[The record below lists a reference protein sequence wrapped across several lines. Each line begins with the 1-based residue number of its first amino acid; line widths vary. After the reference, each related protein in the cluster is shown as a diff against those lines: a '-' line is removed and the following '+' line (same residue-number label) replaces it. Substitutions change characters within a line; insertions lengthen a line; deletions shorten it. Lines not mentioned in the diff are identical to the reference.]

1 LHSASAKHSVAQVET
16 FVASTKLNEEA

>member
-16 FVASTKLNEEA
+16 SVASTKLNEEA